1 MVGHSQQKCMI
12 CKSALAGLTALYD
25 KILGFSDYR
34 TIVDVI
40 FFDFIKVFNIVS
52 HNTLVSKY
60 LDITEWMGGQI
71 NCKKTS

>member
-1 MVGHSQQKCMI
+1 MVGHSQQKFMT

-40 FFDFIKVFNIVS
+40 FFDFIKASNIVS
-52 HNTLVSKY
+52 HNTLISKY